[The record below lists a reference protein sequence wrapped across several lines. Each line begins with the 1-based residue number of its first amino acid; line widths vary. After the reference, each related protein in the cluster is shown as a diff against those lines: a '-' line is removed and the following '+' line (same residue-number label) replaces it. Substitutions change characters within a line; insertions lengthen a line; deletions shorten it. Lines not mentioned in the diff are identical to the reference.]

1 MSENKTSHLE
11 TVQDKRSISD
21 GLVLKPTIS
30 YVSNDLL
37 NREQLISAP
46 KEEPNTQVFS
56 HWRIMGQAHNCF
68 PVFFLY
74 H

>member
-21 GLVLKPTIS
+21 GLVLKPRIS

-46 KEEPNTQVFS
+46 KEELVLPCSKSFS
-56 HWRIMGQAHNCF
+56 VEEAENVNACYFMKD
-68 PVFFLY
+68 
-74 H
+74 

>member
-21 GLVLKPTIS
+21 GLVLKPRIS
-30 YVSNDLL
+30 Y
-37 NREQLISAP
+37 
-46 KEEPNTQVFS
+46 
-56 HWRIMGQAHNCF
+56 GF

-74 H
+74 HYLTLYIHLTQSHLAVAIFSLMLNLS

>member
-46 KEEPNTQVFS
+46 KEELVLPCSKSFS
-56 HWRIMGQAHNCF
+56 VEEGENVNVCYFMKD
-68 PVFFLY
+68 
-74 H
+74 